1 MSVGM
6 IERDADHEAGEKVA
20 GNSTVD
26 VAPEKQD
33 RFDRCFTGLDIKLG
47 KGPLKDMDPDKLKR
61 EIQRWAKAVVAYA
74 RQLSFKSPRTPS
86 SRRGADRESSEL
98 TNEEERSK

>member
-1 MSVGM
+1 MAVGM
-6 IERDADHEAGEKVA
+6 TERGADHENAV
-20 GNSTVD
+20 NLTVD
-26 VAPEKQD
+26 AAPEKPA

-47 KGPLKDMDPDKLKR
+47 KGPLKEMDPDKLKR

-86 SRRGADRESSEL
+86 SRHSTERESTEL

>member
-1 MSVGM
+1 MSVG
-6 IERDADHEAGEKVA
+6 ITETEAKAGENGA
-20 GNSTVD
+20 GDLVLD
-26 VAPEKQD
+26 QAPAKPA

-74 RQLSFKSPRTPS
+74 RQLSFKSPRTPP
-86 SRRGADRESSEL
+86 SRRGSMREDAEL
-98 TNEEERSK
+98 AKEEEKEK